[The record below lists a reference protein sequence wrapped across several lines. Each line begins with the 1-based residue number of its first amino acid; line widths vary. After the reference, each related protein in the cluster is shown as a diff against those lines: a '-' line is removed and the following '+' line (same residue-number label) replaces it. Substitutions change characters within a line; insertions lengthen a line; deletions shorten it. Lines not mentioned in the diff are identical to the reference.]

1 MYLIKNKLLETISPV
16 FVLSFRSLQIVCAQT
31 LQHMVSHESLL
42 NKHLGHR
49 PKKFGNHC
57 PNRNPTHLPKHEFL
71 NRYNQFYQRIWYFE
85 YYSVHVYMVWS
96 QKIRKSEISLDTGP
110 TSAL

>member
-57 PNRNPTHLPKHEFL
+57 PHRNPTHLPKHEFL

-85 YYSVHVYMVWS
+85 YYSVHVYMV
-96 QKIRKSEISLDTGP
+96 
-110 TSAL
+110 